1 MSRRMEKP
9 VTPPKLEHIRR
20 EIDDVDRAM
29 LELLERRFAAIEA
42 IKAVKGKDSEL
53 SPVRP
58 AREAEILRRLY
69 RLRQGSVPVHLMVRL
84 WRSIISAATSAQA
97 DITVHITEDIDTAD
111 HLRDMVREH
120 FAGLPR
126 RRQLTARRVIEESRM
141 SRSDIGVVK
150 TDADW
155 IAPLVESKG
164 PKVIGM
170 LPFVARG
177 SQAPAMLILGRAKAE
192 PSGDDETLIGLAA
205 ESIVPEEHLWQ
216 VKAGTYKCVS
226 LPGFLDEKSPEV
238 IRLKATGEDVV
249 ILGRCPCPLETRP

>member
-1 MSRRMEKP
+1 MFRRMEKP

-111 HLRDMVREH
+111 HWRDMVREH
-120 FAGLPR
+120 F
-126 RRQLTARRVIEESRM
+126 
-141 SRSDIGVVK
+141 
-150 TDADW
+150 
-155 IAPLVESKG
+155 
-164 PKVIGM
+164 
-170 LPFVARG
+170 
-177 SQAPAMLILGRAKAE
+177 
-192 PSGDDETLIGLAA
+192 
-205 ESIVPEEHLWQ
+205 
-216 VKAGTYKCVS
+216 
-226 LPGFLDEKSPEV
+226 
-238 IRLKATGEDVV
+238 
-249 ILGRCPCPLETRP
+249 